1 MCCHP
6 CWDITATPQPL
17 QAHSQA
23 PTSHGF
29 LAPIALLSYHFTF
42 YYCTSSLFPLPYTL
56 LCSFM
61 NSSNVQYSHIQKTI
75 TNTHTYM
82 HTTEFTHCLHTSA
95 ILFHGTWWMLIAPAI
110 IPTFSAVSPA
120 HHSFKLFQ
128 GMCMLP
134 PKMGQLFSHGYFK
147 QQKQSVTQHCLLG
160 SRRP

>member
-120 HHSFKLFQ
+120 HYSFKLSGDVYAASQNGTAFLTWVLQ
-128 GMCMLP
+128 TAEAVCNAALP
-134 PKMGQLFSHGYFK
+134 AW
-147 QQKQSVTQHCLLG
+147 
-160 SRRP
+160 